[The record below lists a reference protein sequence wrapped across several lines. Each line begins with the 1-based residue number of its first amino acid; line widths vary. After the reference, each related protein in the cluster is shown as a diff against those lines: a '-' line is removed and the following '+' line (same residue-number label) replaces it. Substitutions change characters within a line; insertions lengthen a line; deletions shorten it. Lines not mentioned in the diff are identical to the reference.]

1 MRFFVI
7 FRMATLLAGLA
18 LFGTSPLAC
27 GSAAAQ
33 APDEESGFP
42 RLKVQESRGAQA
54 IKFDVEGG
62 EDGRA
67 SARRSSGP
75 PGRRRWARPRPPVY
89 YATFSTLSTLLDG
102 TRCVRTVRRAF
113 PSPLA
118 AATAQ
123 DTQNILADLA
133 APQYPPCPG
142 APRPAATPGAGEA
155 ASFWRVAGEDLL
167 PKPQPSIAPGYMLAG
182 KKAYLEAGTVPS
194 AHFTHPTPLGVLT
207 IEATSAGVFVDWGD
221 GSRLD
226 GPHPG
231 PGEPWPNGT
240 ITHFWTNAG
249 TYDVVVQQ
257 RWTER
262 WRLTTGESGEL
273 EALTTEAVIDD
284 FEVRQLQAVRNR

>member
-1 MRFFVI
+1 MSVTRWCAALVLVSWS
-7 FRMATLLAGLA
+7 LL
-18 LFGTSPLAC
+18 FEP
-27 GSAAAQ
+27 AAAQ
-33 APDEESGFP
+33 EGSEPEELHVDVRRTRPNTG
-42 RLKVQESRGAQA
+42 VE
-54 IKFDVEGG
+54 FDVEGVKPATT
-62 EDGRA
+62 RA
-67 SARRSSGP
+67 GGTSWP
-75 PGRRRWARPRPPVY
+75 LGRRRPGGARPPVY
-89 YATFSTLSTLLDG
+89 YATFSTLSTLPDG
-102 TRCVRTVRRAF
+102 TRCMRTVRRAF

-133 APQYPPCPG
+133 APAYPPCPG
-142 APRPAATPGAGEA
+142 ASRPAATPAAAEA

-167 PKPQPSIAPGYMLAG
+167 PKPQPSIAPWYMLAG

-194 AHFTHPTPLGVLT
+194 ARFTHPTPLGVLS

-231 PGEPWPNGT
+231 PGAPWPNGT

-257 RWTER
+257 RWTAR
-262 WRLTTGESGEL
+262 WRLATGESGEL